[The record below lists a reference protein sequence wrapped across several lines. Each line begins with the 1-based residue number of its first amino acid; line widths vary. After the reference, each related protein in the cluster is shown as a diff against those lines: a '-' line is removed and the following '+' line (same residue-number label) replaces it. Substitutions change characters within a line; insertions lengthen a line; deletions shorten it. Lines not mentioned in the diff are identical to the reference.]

1 MATAG
6 VAIGLGNI
14 WRFPY
19 MMGLFGGAA
28 FLIVYLLVVLAFGV
42 PALMCEWALGRHT
55 RRGPMGAFERA
66 RLPAGRWWGYLL
78 LLTIIMASSYY
89 SVVLGWVL
97 YYGFLFASSAAV
109 DPAQQI
115 FGHLTANLPLQFLFV
130 WISLALGC
138 LALVSGVKS
147 GIERISRLI
156 TPLFFGLFVFLIVQ
170 VLSLEGA
177 AGKVW
182 EFLWRWEDFSSQT
195 VLGALGQGMFSL
207 SLGGTFMV
215 IYGSYL
221 RKEEDIPRNAL
232 CTASLDVS
240 AALMA
245 SLIVI
250 PPVLVFGIDLASGPS
265 LLFVVMG
272 EVFQKLAWGSLLGAV
287 FFFSIFLVAMLS
299 LIGAYEVIVGAFQDV
314 WGWRRRKTLG
324 FIVATQSVLI
334 VPPILS
340 PDKYIFYSDL
350 VWGSTMQPFGAA
362 LAVVALV
369 WSIGRTRALEEIKR
383 QSRLPVPPFL
393 FYWIKYAVPVGVTV
407 GLIYGW
413 LG

>member
-28 FLIVYLLVVLAFGV
+28 FLVVYLIVVLAFGV

-66 RLPAGRWWGYLL
+66 RLPGGRWWGYLL
-78 LLTIIMASSYY
+78 LLTIVMAASYY
-89 SVVLGWVL
+89 VVILGWVL
-97 YYGFLFASSAAV
+97 YYGFLFSFSAAT

-115 FGHLTANLPLQFLFV
+115 FDHLTGSPSVQFFFV
-130 WISLALGC
+130 WICIALGC
-138 LALVSGVKS
+138 LALASGVKS
-147 GIERISRLI
+147 GIERISRII
-156 TPLFFGLFVFLIVQ
+156 TPLFFGLFVFLIIQ

-177 AGKVW
+177 VGKVW
-182 EFLWRWEDFSSQT
+182 EFLSRWEDFSADT

-221 RKEEDIPRNAL
+221 RKDDDIPKIAL
-232 CTASLDVS
+232 WTASLDVS

-272 EVFQKLAWGSLLGAV
+272 EVFQKLAWGTLLGAV

-299 LIGAYEVIVGAFQDV
+299 LAGAYEVIVGAFQDV
-314 WGWRRRKTLG
+314 WGWQRRKTLG
-324 FIVATQSVLI
+324 FILVTQSVLI
-334 VPPILS
+334 LPPILS
-340 PDKYIFYSDL
+340 QDYIFYSDL
-350 VWGSTMQPFGAA
+350 IWGSTMQPFGAA

-383 QSRLPVPPFL
+383 HSGLPVPPFL
-393 FYWIKYAVPVGVTV
+393 FYWIKYAVPAGVMI
-407 GLIYGW
+407 GLVYGW